1 MRTVFLIH
9 DGKIQH
15 YRVPVYRYL
24 SEYLEKQEYNLY
36 VVSSGLQEGRAGEL
50 GFRLIKTKTNFIS
63 LLRLILKYRP
73 WACILFINHS
83 RRYYFALLVILR
95 LIRKR
100 PITWTHGVD
109 LQRKGSLT
117 SRLVH
122 HLEHALCSGIILYS
136 EWLKSFLATPH
147 KKKAF
152 VANNTLYFGGYRPLN
167 DARASILAK
176 HGIGTTK
183 NIIFIGRLSQ
193 RKRIEDLLAA
203 FNLIKDTGCGLVLA
217 GPDVDM
223 ILSRMKDK
231 DSHIYITG
239 PIYGTEALD
248 LLSSCDLFCMPAA
261 IGLSIVDAMYCGLP
275 VVTEAVDH
283 GPEIMYFRDGINGFM
298 VKAGDIKSLAEKL
311 RLLIENDEL
320 RQRMSENAR
329 REIETNGHID
339 NLCRGFVQCLD
350 FVAGGTDHEQ
360 TR

>member
-1 MRTVFLIH
+1 MRTLFLIH
-9 DGKIQH
+9 DGNIQH

-24 SEYLEKQEYNLY
+24 SEYLEKHGCNLY
-36 VVSSGLQEGRAGEL
+36 VVSSGLQEDRTCEP

-83 RRYYFALLVILR
+83 RTYYFPLLVILR
-95 LIRKR
+95 LFRKR

-109 LQRKGSLT
+109 LQRKSSLM
-117 SRLVH
+117 SRLAH

-136 EWLKSFLATPH
+136 EWLKSFLAAPH

-152 VANNTLYFGGYRPLN
+152 VANNTLYFAGYQPRSI
-167 DARASILAK
+167 ARRSILAK

-183 NIIFIGRLSQ
+183 NIIFIGRLSR
-193 RKRIEDLLAA
+193 RKRIQDLLAA
-203 FNLIKDTGCGLVLA
+203 FQLIKDTGCGLVLA
-217 GPDVDM
+217 GPDVDL
-223 ILSRMKDK
+223 IFSRMKDK

-248 LLSSCDLFCMPAA
+248 LLSSCDVFCMPAA
-261 IGLSIVDAMYCGLP
+261 IGLSIVDALYCGLP
-275 VVTEAVDH
+275 VVTESVDH
-283 GPEIMYFRDGINGFM
+283 GPEIMYLRNGINGFM
-298 VKAGDIKSLAEKL
+298 VKAGDIKGLADKL
-311 RLLIENDEL
+311 RLLIEDDEL
-320 RQRMSENAR
+320 RRQMSENAR

-339 NLCRGFVQCLD
+339 NLCLGFVQCLD
-350 FVAGGTDHEQ
+350 FVAGGVDHEQ